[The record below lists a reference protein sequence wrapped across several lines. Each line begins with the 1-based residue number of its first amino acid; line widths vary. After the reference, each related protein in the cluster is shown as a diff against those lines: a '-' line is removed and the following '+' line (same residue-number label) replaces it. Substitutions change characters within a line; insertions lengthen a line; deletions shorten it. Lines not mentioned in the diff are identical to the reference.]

1 MHVNAL
7 CNTIML
13 TLLGLLQVA
22 CVLSRNQNR
31 NDESG
36 IESCLQQ
43 LKRETFEVI
52 HIEVNKFFYKFI
64 SDNDETDNK
73 F

>member
-1 MHVNAL
+1 
-7 CNTIML
+7 ML

-22 CVLSRNQNR
+22 CVLSKNQNR

-36 IESCLQQ
+36 IESCLKQ
-43 LKRETFEVI
+43 LKRETFEVS
-52 HIEVNKFFYKFI
+52 HIKVNKFFYNFVN
-64 SDNDETDNK
+64 DNDEMANK

>member
-1 MHVNAL
+1 MV
-7 CNTIML
+7 

-22 CVLSRNQNR
+22 CVLSKNQNWS
-31 NDESG
+31 DESG

-43 LKRETFEVI
+43 LKRETFEVS
-52 HIEVNKFFYKFI
+52 HIKVNKFFYNHI
-64 SDNDETDNK
+64 TDNDIMDSK